1 MFYSINHLEFHF
13 SSWNLIEW
21 RFLTMIWLKWYLQ
34 QLFDHLCSGM
44 SFQRWFLNFF
54 FNAKRIHTSKLCG
67 WTVVCF
73 CKFKCKPRFVWGKKK
88 KIVRTFKVSLV
99 LQLLLVNYK
108 TRISFLSWGYNLAPC
123 WNGWYLMDKEATFAN
138 SITWNC
144 SNTQWW
150 SFPQKMWYWR

>member
-1 MFYSINHLEFHF
+1 MKFIGQQKMFDSINHLEFHF

-88 KIVRTFKVSLV
+88 KIVRTFKVSIV

-108 TRISFLSWGYNLAPC
+108 TRF
-123 WNGWYLMDKEATFAN
+123 
-138 SITWNC
+138 
-144 SNTQWW
+144 
-150 SFPQKMWYWR
+150 FPFMRLQFGSVLKWLIFDG